1 VSIIN
6 TMRPAPHRRRASI
19 DYPHIDSAPRRRG
32 TILHDVGWM
41 LIEALAFVGGM
52 AGLLT
57 IVIIAAAFAG
67 R

>member
-1 VSIIN
+1 MSIIN

-19 DYPHIDSAPRRRG
+19 DYPRIDSASRRRG
-32 TILHDVGWM
+32 TILPDIGWAI
-41 LIEALAFVGGM
+41 IEGLAFVGGM

-57 IVIIAAAFAG
+57 IIVIVAAFAG